1 MYKDRIKELR
11 RVKAGD
17 LIPSPHNWRRH
28 PQYQQD
34 ALRGILDEV
43 GYADAVLARETEAGL
58 EVIDGHLRTSLDDDQ
73 LLPVL
78 ILDVTEEEAKK
89 LLLTHDPIA
98 ALAESNEGDLQD
110 LLDSL
115 SFDSDAINEML
126 VNLIREADRTPE
138 GSSGLSD
145 FPVFDNDIETQFKC
159 PSCSYEWSGAA
170 K

>member
-11 RVKAGD
+11 RVKASE

-43 GYADAVLARETEAGL
+43 GYADAVLVRETDKGL
-58 EVIDGHLRTSLDDDQ
+58 EVIDGHLRTSLDGDQ
-73 LLPVL
+73 TLPVL

-98 ALAESNEGDLQD
+98 ALAESNEADLQG

-115 SFDSDAINEML
+115 SFDSEAINEML
-126 VNLIREADRTPE
+126 TNLAREADRTTDNK
-138 GSSGLSD
+138 GDLLD
-145 FPVFDNDIETQFKC
+145 FPIFDDDIETQYKC
-159 PSCSYEWSGAA
+159 PSCAYEWSGSA